1 MSGSFLKRCLHSVH
15 DHLALPLEEYNEFAG
30 TAEEVAAK
38 LKTASPGV
46 ADAILAEAERV
57 ALEPFERAEG
67 AERRATTLQGAI
79 AIAASFGIAA
89 GALLLDTNKIH
100 SHEWRQAFAAISLGF
115 VFCLVASGFRA
126 VSAVYRVH
134 RWSYPDS
141 EKIFTRAQ
149 MDPSEAKTHRAASL
163 LRTVSRN
170 QAIARWKVA
179 YMRAAAWWFR
189 LALVFLLADALA
201 LLLYTFFGSSPASPS
216 NHRP

>member
-1 MSGSFLKRCLHSVH
+1 MNTGRVKQLLKALRE
-15 DHLALPLEEYNEFAG
+15 HLWLPVEEYGEFSG
-30 TAEEVAAK
+30 TADEVAAK
-38 LKTASPGV
+38 LRTDQAEV
-46 ADAILAEAERV
+46 ADAILAEAEKI
-57 ALEPFERAEG
+57 AAEPFARADG

-79 AIAASFGIAA
+79 AIAASFGVAA
-89 GALLLDTNKIH
+89 GALLLDSSKLK
-100 SHEWRQAFAAISLGF
+100 SDSWRQTFASLSLGF

-141 EKIFTRAQ
+141 EQIYARSQ
-149 MDPSEAKTHRAASL
+149 MGAMEAKTNRAASL

-189 LALVFLLADALA
+189 IALLFLLADALA
-201 LLLYTFFGSSPASPS
+201 LVVYALYGPKSGKP
-216 NHRP
+216 